1 LGRGTI
7 YAHRGVFHSAAFLTL
22 ASAILAASIA
32 ARHVRSWAAL
42 WLLWSACAI
51 THPLLDMLTDGG
63 SEVMQFNPVTAHRY
77 FFPERPIRVS
87 PLSILQ
93 FFGRA
98 GYILKREHHF
108 VRLHSPLFHGM
119 SGAAALR
126 NIR

>member
-32 ARHVRSWAAL
+32 GRHVRSWVAL

-63 SEVMQFNPVTAHRY
+63 SGVMLLYPVTAHRY
-77 FFPERPIRVS
+77 FFRWRPIHVS
-87 PLSILQ
+87 PLSIMQ

-98 GYILKREHHF
+98 GYILKSEAPF
-108 VRLHSPLFHGM
+108 SV
-119 SGAAALR
+119 AALAIGFSGWLVR
-126 NIR
+126 RR